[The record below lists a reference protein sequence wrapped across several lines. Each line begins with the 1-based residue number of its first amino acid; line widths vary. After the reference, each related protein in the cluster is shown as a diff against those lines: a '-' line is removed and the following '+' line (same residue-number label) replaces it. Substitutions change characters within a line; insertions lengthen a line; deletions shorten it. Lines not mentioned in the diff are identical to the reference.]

1 MIEYI
6 EFGLWLTG
14 LIVFVLGWITGLIV
28 FILGFMM
35 IWWKLIDY
43 ILRQTGLMVQFLQ
56 AMRRMYQE
64 KRDKET
70 ING

>member
-1 MIEYI
+1 MMIEYLN
-6 EFGLWLTG
+6 FGFWFTG
-14 LIVFVLGWITGLIV
+14 LVV
-28 FILGFMM
+28 FILGRLSLFVL
-35 IWWKLIDY
+35 ICWKLIDY
-43 ILRQTGLMVQFLQ
+43 VLRQTGLMVPLLQ